1 MYHFSCANLVYTS
14 QDFIYLYDKMLIC
27 IVKLTDNSSEERRK
41 QKYKLALKKRVKW
54 STMCI

>member
-14 QDFIYLYDKMLIC
+14 QVFIYLYDKMFIC

-41 QKYKLALKKRVKW
+41 QKYKLALKKRVK
-54 STMCI
+54 